1 MCNDCLDQLVGNLS
15 VEAKKVLEV
24 LPCTKNDAMHR
35 AGLSYALT
43 TRAFIEL
50 EATMLVRY
58 KEKGRSKVY
67 TVIEHAK
74 KTPTKEPIRWKSF

>member
-1 MCNDCLDQLVGNLS
+1 MCNDCLMRLRDNLS
-15 VEAKKVLEV
+15 TEAKKVLEV
-24 LPCTKNDAMHR
+24 LPCTKNDAMHK

-50 EATMLVRY
+50 EATMMVRY
-58 KEKGRSKVY
+58 EEKGRSKVY

-74 KTPTKEPIRWKSF
+74 KTPAKEPIRWKSF